1 MIIPSLPVIE
11 DRKTQ
16 EAVRKAL
23 LEIARQ
29 LNAEL
34 DAIRERLDALEAT
47 P

>member
-1 MIIPSLPVIE
+1 MIIPTLPVIE

-16 EAVRKAL
+16 ESVRKAL